1 MNQLPT
7 MTLLDRFAAC
17 ALQGLLAGHS
27 GEQGYTFQEAAQW
40 AYQYAQA
47 MLDEKRTQEEVIAPG
62 LVTVQQE
69 GRRR

>member
-1 MNQLPT
+1 MNQSPT

-17 ALQGLLAGHS
+17 ALQGLLASHS

-47 MLDEKRTQEEVIAPG
+47 MLGEKCMQEKTAASLETTP
-62 LVTVQQE
+62 QE
-69 GRRR
+69 GKRP